1 VSSRP
6 VDTRVDWARV
16 LLDLRRSGYSM
27 RAFSDSLGIARSTIT
42 GWMAGSE
49 PKHADGEKLLAFWSY
64 ATGRELSAVP
74 REARLPGIRP
84 SPTHMMRSIPSE
96 VLSMSK
102 PHRAR
107 AVQVPGEQIQA
118 AAAVDDHVE
127 AAEQGEHA
135 EGVAEVEAETSA
147 EVEDAQARADKSGRP
162 VLTSEGW
169 VLPTASPLPNLN
181 RF

>member
-1 VSSRP
+1 MSSRP

-27 RAFSDSLGIARSTIT
+27 RAFADSLGIARSTIT

-64 ATGRELSAVP
+64 ATGRQLSAVP

-84 SPTHMMRSIPSE
+84 SPTHMMRSIPQE
-96 VLSMSK
+96 ALSMSK
-102 PHRAR
+102 PHRTR
-107 AVQVPGEQIQA
+107 AVQMPGEQIQA
-118 AAAVDDHVE
+118 ATQVEDAQFDGAEQVE
-127 AAEQGEHA
+127 A
-135 EGVAEVEAETSA
+135 VAVTEVDTAA